1 MEQEKPLPKSTKN
14 VLKLFLEIFDLSAIP
29 SKWQLFFKNVIL
41 YYTGPNL
48 LTLKVAIYLK
58 RKLHFF
64 SVTFLQI
71 YQKCIQNLVEHLKRR
86 FGKIFNG

>member
-29 SKWQLFFKNVIL
+29 PKRQLFFKNVIL
-41 YYTGPNL
+41 YYTGSNL

-64 SVTFLQI
+64 SVTFFTDI
-71 YQKCIQNLVEHLKRR
+71 SEMHSESSRTSKAEIWEN
-86 FGKIFNG
+86 I